1 MSQLPQCSH
10 TRRSIKCCILMTH
23 DAKGEKGRARSQE
36 AEHTPEANLAL
47 LPKFARIDSTTP
59 LDVLILLQVYRS
71 SAQISLVLS
80 SNRAKAKHTPEAN
93 LALLPKFVRIDSLLA
108 KANILILG
116 QVYHSVRQV
125 VAHNALMNRFAQR

>member
-47 LPKFARIDSTTP
+47 LPKF
-59 LDVLILLQVYRS
+59 
-71 SAQISLVLS
+71 
-80 SNRAKAKHTPEAN
+80 
-93 LALLPKFVRIDSLLA
+93 VRIDSLLA

-125 VAHNALMNRFAQR
+125 VDHNALMNRFAQR